1 MAESYVT
8 KFTKYVKDCND
19 NLYNILKDKK
29 IQVLPN
35 DTLSVLVDKVNNIDT
50 VYPTYPQYYERDPGL
65 PNIDEL
71 FDNDPLRKV
80 NGGDYPYCAYWI
92 CLLDQNGKVGIY
104 NYYYT
109 NTDADADE
117 KIIISD
123 GKTYENKTSTIKE
136 AYEVQSNGIYT
147 DSDGLKYCLVKYYRK
162 TVYTGNYNY
171 KSATNIVEGID
182 DRYKTISYGILSV
195 TSSDSSSVTYRNPEL
210 KYARYELSNVTD
222 TTHTSANTS
231 TMYLSGKTIV
241 INGKCNNTSFN
252 MGRAEKILFNGVITY
267 SGATTLTI
275 KITSSYYTPTYIQLP
290 YGNTTTFGVEL
301 TGDFDVVKTNNT
313 ITSLNFVNGK
323 YGSYDVFYTSD
334 AVKSIYFGKNIQS
347 IINSPRYIEDID
359 LMDDAFGV
367 NTSAITLDF
376 YYAYLNKENVLKLF
390 NKLADRTGK
399 TANILKLSTYSK
411 SLVTDEE
418 KAILTN
424 KNWTIS

>member
-19 NLYNILKDKK
+19 NLYNILKNKK
-29 IQVLPN
+29 VQVVPN
-35 DTLSVLVDKVNNIDT
+35 DTLSVLVNKVNNIDT

-80 NGGDYPYCAYWI
+80 NGGEYQGCAYFI
-92 CLLDQNGKVGIY
+92 CLLDKNNKVGIY
-104 NYYYT
+104 NMYSSGAMVG
-109 NTDADADE
+109 AD
-117 KIIISD
+117 KIVISD
-123 GKTYENKTSTIKE
+123 GKTYENMTSTIQQ

-147 DSDGLKYCLVKYYRK
+147 DSEGLKYCLVKMYRL
-162 TVYTGNYNY
+162 VA
-171 KSATNIVEGID
+171 SASDSITKYGKPTNITEFIEDRITSVYSMSSETGMSGVI
-182 DRYKTISYGILSV
+182 DRY
-195 TSSDSSSVTYRNPEL
+195 PEI
-210 KYARYELSNVTD
+210 KYARYEMSNVTD
-222 TTHTSANTS
+222 TTHTSTGSSAS
-231 TMYLSGKTIV
+231 LSGKTIV
-241 INGKCNNTSFN
+241 INGKCNNTSFH
-252 MGRAEKILFNGVITY
+252 MGRAEKVLFNGVITY
-267 SGATTLTI
+267 SGATSLTI
-275 KITSSYYTPTYIQLP
+275 EITSNNYTPTYIQLP
-290 YGNTTTFGVEL
+290 YGNTATFKIEL
-301 TGDFDVVKTNNT
+301 TGNFDVVKTNNT
-313 ITSLNFVNGK
+313 IKDLNFVNEK
-323 YGSYDVFYTSD
+323 SGSYDSFYTYQ

-347 IINSPRYIEDID
+347 ITNSPRYIEDID

-376 YYAYLNKENVLKLF
+376 SYAYLNKENVLKLF